1 MGFFVSFHR
10 LGVCASRPSVRSAD
24 SQFHN
29 KCPRSPSSRASA
41 QHYPEQPL
49 LFPLALH
56 CSCQDPAY
64 RLITAA
70 INRPARHASH
80 THTHT
85 HTRKRTC
92 SCLLLPAVQCPRS
105 RPRPTKQS
113 GRGSCHLELNPAEP
127 HTEAIEYKHPQV
139 SISPPPSP
147 SPSQSHSFVQC
158 LHHQPPARP
167 RPTV

>member
-1 MGFFVSFHR
+1 MDTRAPESSSRGHWRPVRTKLLSRQRLRPWPVGFFVSFHR

-85 HTRKRTC
+85 HTRGQT
-92 SCLLLPAVQCPRS
+92 
-105 RPRPTKQS
+105 
-113 GRGSCHLELNPAEP
+113 
-127 HTEAIEYKHPQV
+127 HTHTHTHMLV
-139 SISPPPSP
+139 SP
-147 SPSQSHSFVQC
+147 SARCPMPTPT
-158 LHHQPPARP
+158 PPANQAIGTRFVP
-167 RPTV
+167 SRA